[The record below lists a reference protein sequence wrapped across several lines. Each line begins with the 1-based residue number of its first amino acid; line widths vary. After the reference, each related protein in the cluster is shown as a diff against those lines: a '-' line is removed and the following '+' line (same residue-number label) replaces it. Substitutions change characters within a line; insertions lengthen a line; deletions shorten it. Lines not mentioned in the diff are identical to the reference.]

1 MLGVVETEAVGEK
14 LRDGALSSENVLE
27 VDC

>member
-1 MLGVVETEAVGEK
+1 MLGVVETDAVGEK
-14 LRDGALSSENVLE
+14 LRDGALSSEFVLE